1 MAEPKVE
8 AAWRNEFKR
17 VHTTEPF
24 GSVNVPNDPNSC
36 CDCRAY
42 RRGIVVCEL
51 KSGPVPAGRKRAHA
65 AKGSLA
71 INGARRGV
79 QRTEFL

>member
-24 GSVNVPNDPNSC
+24 GSVNVPNDPKATFGWSG
-36 CDCRAY
+36 DEAETQRLKEEHAHHY
-42 RRGIVVCEL
+42 LRWTFFGAVAVVIVGL
-51 KSGPVPAGRKRAHA
+51 
-65 AKGSLA
+65 
-71 INGARRGV
+71 IGV
-79 QRTEFL
+79 ALSFVN